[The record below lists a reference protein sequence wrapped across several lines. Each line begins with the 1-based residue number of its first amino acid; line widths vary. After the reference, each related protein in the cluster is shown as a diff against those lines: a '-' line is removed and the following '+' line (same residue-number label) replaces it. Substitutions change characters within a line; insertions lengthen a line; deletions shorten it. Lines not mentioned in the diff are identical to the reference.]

1 MDMENELYGVIAYA
15 MRYWFLG
22 LLLAALC
29 AAVNVLRRARKTQRD
44 SSALPDAGMIGE
56 WALLREDGSAAAL
69 LPAPHDGII
78 GESRLCDVR
87 VPGLPR
93 FAASYSL
100 ERDGV
105 HLRPFARCALF
116 VEGQPVRKKAV
127 LRHGAVLRVGER
139 ALQLRLF
146 AGVLLKG
153 ETPENT
159 IGAGESM

>member
-1 MDMENELYGVIAYA
+1 MENELYGVIAYA

-22 LLLAALC
+22 LMIVALC
-29 AAVNVLRRARKTQRD
+29 AAVNVLRRARRSLRD
-44 SSALPDAGMIGE
+44 ASALPDAGMIGE

-69 LPAPHDGII
+69 LPAPQDGVI
-78 GESRLCDVR
+78 GESHLCDVR

-105 HLRPFARCALF
+105 HLRPVAGCGLL